1 MQLVVVGAM
10 SGATI
15 VMTSNTRRTAG
26 ISTVSCGS
34 GPTRPVQLPHQLL
47 AMMAATV
54 VVAVTK
60 GMEAA
65 MVATTTGQIGPTG
78 PTDPTLEVSLADSS
92 AARVL
97 VLLSVSMDVLEI
109 FLLVSL

>member
-34 GPTRPVQLPHQLL
+34 GPTRPVPHQLL